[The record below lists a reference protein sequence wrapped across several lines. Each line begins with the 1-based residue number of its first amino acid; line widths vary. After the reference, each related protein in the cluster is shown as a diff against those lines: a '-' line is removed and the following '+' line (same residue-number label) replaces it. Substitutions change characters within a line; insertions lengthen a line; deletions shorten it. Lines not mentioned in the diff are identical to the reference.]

1 MAQYT
6 VTAFN
11 RIEGSQ
17 LGQGVTTEYRNQ
29 LGETLA
35 YVDFS
40 EDGTT
45 AAVTVFNPY
54 KGGERRYSSRPVAN
68 AEAIAVKHCTNY

>member
-6 VTAFN
+6 TTSFE

-17 LGQGVTTEYRNQ
+17 LGEGATTEYRNS

-35 YVDFS
+35 YVDYS
-40 EDGTT
+40 ADRTT

-54 KGGERRYSSRPVAN
+54 RSGERRYTSRPAAK
-68 AEAIAVKHCTNY
+68 AEAIAIKHCTNY

>member
-6 VTAFN
+6 TTSFD

-35 YVDFS
+35 YVDYS
-40 EDGTT
+40 EDWTT

-54 KGGERRYSSRPVAN
+54 KGGERRYSSRPVAR